1 MRLLDSKLQITNL
14 TMIGKLKGLID
25 SIDKDSLL
33 LDVNGVG
40 YVVYC
45 SVRTLRNIPAV
56 GEATVLIIETHV
68 REDHIH
74 LYGFMELAERDWFRL
89 LTTVKGV
96 GSKVALAILSVM
108 HPAQISSAI
117 AMKDKT
123 AFTQASGV
131 GAKLAER
138 LLVEL
143 KDKTVSG
150 EEFISTSSPAP
161 QEDQSILADA
171 ISALTNLGY
180 NRTEAH
186 QAAHRLLKA
195 EPSLGISDLIRKSL
209 KELAK

>member
-1 MRLLDSKLQITNL
+1 
-14 TMIGKLKGLID
+14 MIGKLKGLID

-56 GEATVLIIETHV
+56 GEAAALIIETHV

-74 LYGFMELAERDWFRL
+74 LYGFMDTAERDWFRL

-143 KDKTVSG
+143 KDKAVSG
-150 EEFISTSSPAP
+150 EEFISTSPAL
-161 QEDQSILADA
+161 QEDQTILADA